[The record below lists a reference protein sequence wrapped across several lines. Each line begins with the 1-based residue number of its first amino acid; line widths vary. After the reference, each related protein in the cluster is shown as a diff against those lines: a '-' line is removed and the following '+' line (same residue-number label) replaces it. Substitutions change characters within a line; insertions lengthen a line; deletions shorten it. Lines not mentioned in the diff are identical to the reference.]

1 MTDEAAHDDSEQ
13 TVLLREIRDNQR
25 LQLERQAEALE
36 MQRRQF
42 EMAHEQLQRAER
54 LQGRAEAL
62 QGRAGKAV
70 KFILWVVVPVLALLL
85 ALMLWPYLRYMF
97 GWM

>member
-1 MTDEAAHDDSEQ
+1 MTDQSE
-13 TVLLREIRDNQR
+13 TTALLREIRDNQR
-25 LQLERQAEALE
+25 IQLERQAEALE

-42 EMAHEQLQRAER
+42 EMARVQLERAEH

-70 KFILWVVVPVLALLL
+70 KFILWVAIPLLALLL
-85 ALMLWPYLRYMF
+85 LLMFWPWIRY
-97 GWM
+97 WTN

>member
-1 MTDEAAHDDSEQ
+1 MIDHDDSLA
-13 TVLLREIRDNQR
+13 LLREIRDNQR
-25 LQLERQAEALE
+25 AQLERQAEALD

-42 EMAHEQLQRAER
+42 EMAREQLERAER

-70 KFILWVVVPVLALLL
+70 KFILWIAIPALVLVLM
-85 ALMLWPYLRYMF
+85 LMLWPYGRQLLA
-97 GWM
+97 

>member
-1 MTDEAAHDDSEQ
+1 MTDETETS
-13 TVLLREIRDNQR
+13 TLLREIRDNQH
-25 LQLERQAEALE
+25 LQLERQAEALD

-42 EMAHEQLQRAER
+42 EMAREQLERAER

-70 KFILWVVVPVLALLL
+70 KFILWIAIPLLTLLL
-85 ALMLWPYLRYMF
+85 LLMFWPWIRY
-97 GWM
+97 WTS